1 MEPLGRPKGDLYFSS
16 GHHFLGEEIELKNG
30 DLLTIPELFGEWEL
44 PIVELWP
51 PVFE

>member
-1 MEPLGRPKGDLYFSS
+1 MIDPDQEIVIVYRSN
-16 GHHFLGEEIELKNG
+16 GEEIELKNG
-30 DLLTIPELFGEWEL
+30 DILTIPELFGKWEL

>member
-1 MEPLGRPKGDLYFSS
+1 MIDPDQEIVIVYRSN
-16 GHHFLGEEIELKNG
+16 GEEIELKNG
-30 DLLTIPELFGEWEL
+30 DILTSPELFGEREL